1 LYAAHKSV
9 RRKTSPANVTRQQSD
24 KLSG

>member
-1 LYAAHKSV
+1 LYAAYKSV
-9 RRKTSPANVTRQQSD
+9 RRKTSPANVTRQQSN